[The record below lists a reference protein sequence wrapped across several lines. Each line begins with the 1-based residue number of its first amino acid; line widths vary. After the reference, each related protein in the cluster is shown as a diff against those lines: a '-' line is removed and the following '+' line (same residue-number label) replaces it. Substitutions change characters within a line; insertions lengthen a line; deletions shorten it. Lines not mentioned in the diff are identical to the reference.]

1 MLHVET
7 ILSFLINV
15 PLILLF
21 FSEDLQ
27 ILHTGIFL
35 QWITKLIFLFSSFL
49 K

>member
-1 MLHVET
+1 MLHMEI

-21 FSEDLQ
+21 FREDLQ
-27 ILHTGIFL
+27 ILHTGIFP
-35 QWITKLIFLFSSFL
+35 QWITKLVFLFSSFL